1 MNLESHLHRLE
12 AGACELGWGV
22 PWLKEVIPDLMAWIS
37 EAGTAACRMQ
47 LFSDALSVRLDTTWG
62 APGEGS
68 HLCEL
73 ASGRVRER
81 PIGASGRSPSFISET
96 QPPYRLIPL
105 PHPLGDVR
113 DNPRTAHKGI
123 LGDWD
128 IQVRNQ
134 AHEGHAEDALLL
146 WPDGTL
152 AETAIA
158 SIGLQVG
165 GDLFLPPLKGRV
177 ESITEALELQLWAS
191 AQGFALQ
198 RRPIALTEVS
208 GGQLWCMNA
217 LRGLWQAEVV
227 QLRC

>member
-1 MNLESHLHRLE
+1 MPH
-12 AGACELGWGV
+12 
-22 PWLKEVIPDLMAWIS
+22 LMAWIS

-47 LFSDALSVRLDTTWG
+47 LFPDALSVRLEAMPD
-62 APGEGS
+62 P
-68 HLCEL
+68 H
-73 ASGRVRER
+73 
-81 PIGASGRSPSFISET
+81 
-96 QPPYRLIPL
+96 PPYRLIPL

-113 DNPRTAHKGI
+113 DNPRAAHKGI
-123 LGDWD
+123 LGAWD

-134 AHEGHAEDALLL
+134 AYESQAEDALLL
-146 WPDGTL
+146 WPEGTL

-165 GDLFLPPLKGRV
+165 GDFFLPPSEGRV
-177 ESITEALELQLWAS
+177 ESLTEALELPQWAS
-191 AQGFALQ
+191 THGFALQ

-227 QLRC
+227 QL